1 MWGRLRQIKS
11 ILHDMYVY
19 MIVYCIPV
27 CIYIFII
34 TIIIIIYVMH
44 SFN

>member
-27 CIYIFII
+27 CIYIYIYYYYYYYLRHAFI
-34 TIIIIIYVMH
+34 
-44 SFN
+44 